1 MQTATCIISVNN
13 MSEVKLP
20 RWIRILFAI
29 FKNWKETLGSA
40 AILFTLYLWYFD
52 KITQEKAI
60 FGIILL
66 VAGGF
71 VTNAIDIIDLFK
83 YIGNYKKKGD
93 SNGA

>member
-1 MQTATCIISVNN
+1 MP
-13 MSEVKLP
+13 EPRLP
-20 RWIRILFAI
+20 RWIRILLAI
-29 FKNWKETLGSA
+29 LKNWKETIGSA

-71 VTNAIDIIDLFK
+71 VTNTIDLIDLFK
-83 YIGNYKKKGD
+83 YIGNYKKNE
-93 SNGA
+93 NGNSDK

>member
-1 MQTATCIISVNN
+1 

-52 KITQEKAI
+52 RITQEKAI

-71 VTNAIDIIDLFK
+71 VTNAIDVIDLFK

>member
-71 VTNAIDIIDLFK
+71 VTNAIDVIDLFK

>member
-1 MQTATCIISVNN
+1 

>member
-1 MQTATCIISVNN
+1 

-52 KITQEKAI
+52 RITQEKAI
-60 FGIILL
+60 FGIVLL

>member
-1 MQTATCIISVNN
+1 

-52 KITQEKAI
+52 RITQEKAI
-60 FGIILL
+60 FGIVLL

-93 SNGA
+93 SNGG